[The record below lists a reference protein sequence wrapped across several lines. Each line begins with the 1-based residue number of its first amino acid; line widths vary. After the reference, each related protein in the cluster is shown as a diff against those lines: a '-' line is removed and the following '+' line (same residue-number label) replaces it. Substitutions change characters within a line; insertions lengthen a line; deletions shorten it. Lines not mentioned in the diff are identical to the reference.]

1 MAAPDPSEMPTDCV
15 SLYAER
21 GGLCGGWKHR
31 DGCTEL
37 ARLTRP
43 PIAVLV
49 APLLAVPVIPAISPR
64 AVTPTE
70 TSTSTRACELSL
82 TTLRPSP
89 AAGVF
94 LAAGVSFTARL
105 PMSSG

>member
-1 MAAPDPSEMPTDCV
+1 MAPDPSEMPRDCV

-21 GGLCGGWKHR
+21 GGLCGGWKPR

-49 APLLAVPVIPAISPR
+49 APLLAVPVIPTISPR
-64 AVTPTE
+64 AVTPT
-70 TSTSTRACELSL
+70 STSTRACEPSL

-94 LAAGVSFTARL
+94 LAAGVSLTARL
-105 PMSSG
+105 PKSSG